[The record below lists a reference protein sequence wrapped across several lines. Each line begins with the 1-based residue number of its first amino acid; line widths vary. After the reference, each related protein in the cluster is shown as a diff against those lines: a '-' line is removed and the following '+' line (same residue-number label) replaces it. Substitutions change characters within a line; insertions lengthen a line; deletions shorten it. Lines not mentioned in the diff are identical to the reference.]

1 MEKGLVVENLYKVG
15 LTGRFRSVRLPV
27 LAGEVSC
34 LCFGSQMSIE
44 TTVTDLDDTERLGRD
59 TVSAM
64 RALARV
70 SNPDVVSALY
80 AALYELAR
88 RTEQTPRGVLDIF
101 FAEAPSDEEWRTN
114 MLPMWRALLDEGEEA
129 A

>member
-1 MEKGLVVENLYKVG
+1 M
-15 LTGRFRSVRLPV
+15 
-27 LAGEVSC
+27 
-34 LCFGSQMSIE
+34 
-44 TTVTDLDDTERLGRD
+44 TDFDESDRLGRD

-64 RALARV
+64 RALSRL
-70 SNPDVVSALY
+70 SNTDVVSALY

-101 FAEAPSDEEWRTN
+101 FAEAPSDEEWRAT